1 MDQIPNEPYNQYY
14 QPMQQ
19 LPKTNSK
26 SIVALVLGILAI
38 VVPYL
43 GFFIGIVSIV
53 YASLSFK
60 EIKRTGEQ
68 GRGLAIAGLVC
79 GIIGT
84 AFYAIFLL
92 IAIIALI
99 FIGSTGT
106 DLNYSSI

>member
-1 MDQIPNEPYNQYY
+1 MDHIPNEPHNQYY

-19 LPKTNSK
+19 LPETNSK
-26 SIVALVLGILAI
+26 SIVVHVLGILAI

-43 GFFIGIVSIV
+43 RFFIGIVSIM

-60 EIKRTGEQ
+60 EIKKNGEQ

-84 AFYAIFLL
+84 AFYAVFLL
-92 IAIIALI
+92 KSLLEAPVPI
-99 FIGSTGT
+99 
-106 DLNYSSI
+106 